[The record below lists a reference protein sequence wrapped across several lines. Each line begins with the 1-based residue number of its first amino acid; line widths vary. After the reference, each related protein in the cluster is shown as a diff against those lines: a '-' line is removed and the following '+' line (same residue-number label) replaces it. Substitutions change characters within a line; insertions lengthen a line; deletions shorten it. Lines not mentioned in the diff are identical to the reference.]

1 MSLRPH
7 LLLAA
12 LVLLVGACSSAGSDG
27 PATPDYTPVPD
38 DELFSQVAALPGV
51 ERAELSYNDAFP
63 DNAYGGRVTLS
74 PDADAQQTLDTI
86 YAILR
91 QGRKDVDMI
100 IQAQQGGKAV
110 RLEAINGPTTR
121 IALEKRYGPQPGD
134 GTPPGD

>member
-1 MSLRPH
+1 MRWRLLV

-12 LVLLVGACSSAGSDG
+12 LVLSGCRTDGSDG
-27 PATPDYTPVPD
+27 PGKADYTPVPD
-38 DELFSQVAALPGV
+38 DTLFSQVAALPGV

-86 YAILR
+86 NATLR
-91 QGRKDVDMI
+91 QGRPDVDMT

-110 RLEAINGPTTR
+110 RLEAIKGPTTR

-134 GTPPGD
+134 GTPPTD